1 MKGSASDSPQAPVA
15 MATTTEV
22 QVAPTGLLQLDREQA
37 SGFGEQRFGSRVVRS
52 SVKRRVWGERP
63 GNQVGPRLAA
73 ENAPQRAR
81 FSHAYLWPVGLLL
94 KVGFSA
100 PFCSI
105 TGHVHA

>member
-63 GNQVGPRLAA
+63 GNQVGPRL
-73 ENAPQRAR
+73 RGLSGAR
-81 FSHAYLWPVGLLL
+81 GWPLKTHPSGLAFLTLIYGLLA
-94 KVGFSA
+94 S
-100 PFCSI
+100 C
-105 TGHVHA
+105 